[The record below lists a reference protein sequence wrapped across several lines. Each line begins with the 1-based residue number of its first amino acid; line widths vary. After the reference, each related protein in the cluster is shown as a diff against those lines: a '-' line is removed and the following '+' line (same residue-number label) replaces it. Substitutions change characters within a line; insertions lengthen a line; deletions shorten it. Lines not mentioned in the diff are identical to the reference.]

1 MARKQDTLPH
11 IFPRVEDFLELEPED
26 IAPLLLQ
33 ILNQMD
39 SRKLSRF
46 HFIHRTG
53 ELGRYAGN
61 QYDEVAKAVTE
72 AWTLLEREGL
82 LAPEPDQTSELEARF
97 ITRRGKSLQSQT
109 DFQAYRRGSLLPRE
123 SLDPTLS
130 TKVRPL
136 FLRGDYDTAV
146 FRAFKEV
153 EIRVRSAAK
162 LTKELI
168 GVDLMRKAFHTE
180 NGQLTDIG
188 RSRSERQAMSDLFA
202 GAIGLF
208 KNPSS
213 HRDVSYNPEIAADL
227 IRLANYLLWLVE
239 VRSQ

>member
-11 IFPRVEDFLELEPED
+11 IFLRVEDFLELEPED

-46 HFIHRTG
+46 HFIHLTG

-162 LTKELI
+162 LAKELI
-168 GVDLMRKAFHTE
+168 RVDLMRKAFHTE